1 MVLLVPVP
9 GSRRRCGLRG
19 KRQAVEGGRGLGVGR
34 VRGEGLGV
42 VEGQRARVQVREPPG
57 GDRGRRLVVGGEVG
71 YPRRGRG
78 RGRGQGGAGG
88 RVVGRQEEVEAAGVE
103 GGEAPG
109 PHHQHVLGVVVEGGD
124 AGRHADGEGQP
135 GHAGGG
141 WGGGSGGIG
150 GGGGEAR

>member
-1 MVLLVPVP
+1 M
-9 GSRRRCGLRG
+9 
-19 KRQAVEGGRGLGVGR
+19 GR
-34 VRGEGLGV
+34 VRGEGLRV

-57 GDRGRRLVVGGEVG
+57 GDRGRRLVVGREVG

-124 AGRHADGEGQP
+124 AGRHADGEGEP

-141 WGGGSGGIG
+141 WGGGSGGNWWRGWRGPLAWVHHHTVKKIQPTVNCKQK
-150 GGGGEAR
+150 AA